1 MTNYPY
7 YIVASFDAGLLVK
20 FRFGTRNGK
29 KFKTSEEAI
38 DEIEKFKAP
47 HKNYD
52 KQICVIEYTDIYQA
66 NIKYVI
72 NNNEL
77 TEKN

>member
-7 YIVASFDAGLLVK
+7 YMVTCFDAGVLVK
-20 FRFGTRNGK
+20 FRFETRNGK
-29 KFKTSEEAI
+29 KFKTSEEAL
-38 DEIEKFKAP
+38 DAVGKFKAA

-52 KQICVIEYTDIYQA
+52 KQICIIEYTDQYQA

-77 TEKN
+77 TAIY

>member
-7 YIVASFDAGLLVK
+7 YIVAGFDAGLLIK

-38 DEIEKFKAP
+38 EAIEKFKAA

-52 KQICVIEYTDIYQA
+52 KQICVIEYTDQYQA
-66 NIKYVI
+66 NIKYVL
-72 NNNEL
+72 NNNEII
-77 TEKN
+77 TIY

>member
-1 MTNYPY
+1 MTKYPY
-7 YIVASFDAGLLVK
+7 YIVAGFDAGILVK

-38 DEIEKFKAP
+38 DAVWKFKAA
-47 HKNYD
+47 HKNYH
-52 KQICVIEYTDIYQA
+52 KQICVIEYIDQYQA

-77 TEKN
+77 TAIY

>member
-38 DEIEKFKAP
+38 DEIEKFKDA

-77 TEKN
+77 TAIY

>member
-1 MTNYPY
+1 MTDYPY
-7 YIVASFDAGLLVK
+7 YIVAGFDAGILVK
-20 FRFGTRNGK
+20 LRFGTRNGK
-29 KFKTSEEAI
+29 KFKTSEEALAAV
-38 DEIEKFKAP
+38 ERFKANY
-47 HKNYD
+47 KNYN

-77 TEKN
+77 TAIY

>member
-7 YIVASFDAGLLVK
+7 YIVAGFDAGLLVK
-20 FRFGTRNGK
+20 FRFRTRNGK
-29 KFKTSEEAI
+29 KFETSEEAI
-38 DEIEKFKAP
+38 KAIEKFKDA

-77 TEKN
+77 ITIN

>member
-1 MTNYPY
+1 MTKYPY
-7 YIVASFDAGLLVK
+7 YIVTGFDAGLLVK

-29 KFKTSEEAI
+29 KFKTSEEAL
-38 DEIEKFKAP
+38 DAVGKFKAAN
-47 HKNYD
+47 KNYD
-52 KQICVIEYTDIYQA
+52 KQICVIEYTDQYQA

-77 TEKN
+77 TAIF

>member
-7 YIVASFDAGLLVK
+7 YIVAGFDAGILVK
-20 FRFGTRNGK
+20 FRFGIRNGK
-29 KFKTSEEAI
+29 KFKTSEEAL
-38 DEIEKFKAP
+38 DAVGRFKAA
-47 HKNYD
+47 HKNYE
-52 KQICVIEYTDIYQA
+52 KQICVIEYTDQYQA

-77 TEKN
+77 TAIY